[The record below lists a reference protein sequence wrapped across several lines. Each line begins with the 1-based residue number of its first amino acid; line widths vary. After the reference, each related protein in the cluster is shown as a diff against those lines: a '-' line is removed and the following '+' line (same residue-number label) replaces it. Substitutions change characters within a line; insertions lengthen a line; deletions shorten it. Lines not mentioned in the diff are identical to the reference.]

1 MSKKLLVMLTAMGTL
16 SVTLVA
22 APIVKNVTAK
32 IDPSISFNL
41 NGEAVMKDSKALMY
55 NDTLYLPVRALGDTL
70 DASIDYKD
78 KVVYI
83 TTEAQENA
91 EVASQTEP
99 TTKEVPAE
107 AEAITIK
114 EATIK
119 AIDLEAKQ
127 VSILPAGLEDVY
139 TNYIVLSVDD
149 NTTLADNDAAI
160 KLEDLATDMKVSV
173 SHSTMMTRSLP
184 PQTAAFNINVLAE
197 SPAPLENV
205 TLEDV
210 QIVEVNKTD
219 FGYDVVVGNNA
230 SPEDYLRQTIIHIN
244 EDTVI
249 RHEKNKR
256 IYTAAD
262 LEKGMKVKVVHSP
275 IMTLSLPGQT
285 VGFEIIIL
293 AE

>member
-32 IDPSISFNL
+32 IDPAISFNL
-41 NGEAVMKDSKALMY
+41 NGEAVMKDSEALMY

-70 DASIDYKD
+70 DASIDYKN

-83 TTEAQENA
+83 TTEDQ
-91 EVASQTEP
+91 ASQTSKTIP
-99 TTKEVPAE
+99 TAKED
-107 AEAITIK
+107 AITIEK
-114 EATIK
+114 ASIK
-119 AIDLEAKQ
+119 SVNPENKQ
-127 VSILPAGLEDVY
+127 VTILPDGLEDVY
-139 TNYIVLSVDD
+139 TNYIILNIDDSSVLT
-149 NTTLADNDAAI
+149 NAGAPI
-160 KLEDLATDMKVSV
+160 KLTDLTEGMTVSV
-173 SHSTMMTRSLP
+173 THSTAMTRSLP
-184 PQTAAFNINVLAE
+184 PQTTAYSINVLE
-197 SPAPLENV
+197 TENPVLENV

-210 QIVEVNKTD
+210 QIVEVKKTD
-219 FGYDVVVGNNA
+219 FGYDVVVGKNA
-230 SPEDYLRQTIIHIN
+230 SPEDIGSQTIIHVN

-256 IYTAAD
+256 LYTPED

-285 VGFEIIIL
+285 LGFEIVIL
-293 AE
+293 AQ

>member
-32 IDPSISFNL
+32 IDPAISFNL
-41 NGEAVMKDSKALMY
+41 NGEAVMKDSEALMY

-70 DASIDYKD
+70 DASIDYKN

-83 TTEAQENA
+83 TTEDQ
-91 EVASQTEP
+91 ASQTSKTIP
-99 TTKEVPAE
+99 TAKED
-107 AEAITIK
+107 AITIEK
-114 EATIK
+114 ASIK
-119 AIDLEAKQ
+119 SVNPENKQ
-127 VSILPAGLEDVY
+127 VAILPDGLEDVY
-139 TNYIVLSVDD
+139 TNYIILNIDDSSVLT
-149 NTTLADNDAAI
+149 NAGAPI
-160 KLEDLATDMKVSV
+160 KLTDLTEGMTVSV
-173 SHSTMMTRSLP
+173 THSTVMTRSLP
-184 PQTAAFNINVLAE
+184 PQTTAYSINVLETE
-197 SPAPLENV
+197 SPVLENV

-210 QIVEVNKTD
+210 QIVEVKKTD
-219 FGYDVVVGNNA
+219 FGYDVVVGKNA
-230 SPEDYLRQTIIHIN
+230 SPEDIGSQTIIHVN

-256 IYTAAD
+256 LYTPED

-285 VGFEIIIL
+285 LGFEIVIL
-293 AE
+293 AQ

>member
-1 MSKKLLVMLTAMGTL
+1 MSKKLLVMLTALGTL
-16 SVTLVA
+16 SATLVA

-41 NGEAVMKDSKALMY
+41 NGEAVLKDSEALMY

-83 TTEAQENA
+83 TTEEA
-91 EVASQTEP
+91 T
-99 TTKEVPAE
+99 PATNE
-107 AEAITIK
+107 AKAVSETNTMEDAITIEK
-114 EATIK
+114 ATIK
-119 AIDLEAKQ
+119 EINPESKQ
-127 VSILPAGLEDVY
+127 VTILPAGREDVY
-139 TNYIVLSVDD
+139 TNYIILNVDD
-149 NTTLADNDAAI
+149 ASILTNADASIAL
-160 KLEDLATDMKVSV
+160 KDLSAGMTVSV
-173 SHSTMMTRSLP
+173 THSSIMTRSLP
-184 PQTAAFNINVLAE
+184 PITAAYSINVLATE
-197 SPAPLENV
+197 APVLENV

-210 QIVEVNKTD
+210 QIVEVKKTD
-219 FGYDVVVGNNA
+219 FGYSVVVGKNA
-230 SPEDYLRQTIIHIN
+230 SPEDINSQTIIHIN
-244 EDTVI
+244 EDTLI

-256 IYTAAD
+256 IYTPED

-285 VGFEIIIL
+285 SGFEIVIL

>member
-41 NGEAVMKDSKALMY
+41 NGESVLKDSEALMY

-83 TTEAQENA
+83 TTEKATSGNSKA
-91 EVASQTEP
+91 TKASETNTIQDAVTI
-99 TTKEVPAE
+99 AE
-107 AEAITIK
+107 AKIK
-114 EATIK
+114 E
-119 AIDLEAKQ
+119 IDLEGKQ
-127 VSILPAGLEDVY
+127 VTILPAGLEDVY
-139 TNYIVLSVDD
+139 TNYIILNIDDTSVLT
-149 NTTLADNDAAI
+149 NADAPIAL
-160 KLEDLATDMKVSV
+160 KDLSEGITVSV
-173 SHSTMMTRSLP
+173 THSAAMTRSLP
-184 PQTAAFNINVLAE
+184 PQTAAYSINVLATE
-197 SPAPLENV
+197 APVLENV

-210 QIVEVNKTD
+210 QIAEVKKTD
-219 FGYDVVVGNNA
+219 SGYCVVVGKNA
-230 SPEDYLRQTIIHIN
+230 SPEDMNSQTIILVN

-256 IYTAAD
+256 IYTPED

-285 VGFEIIIL
+285 LGFEIVIL